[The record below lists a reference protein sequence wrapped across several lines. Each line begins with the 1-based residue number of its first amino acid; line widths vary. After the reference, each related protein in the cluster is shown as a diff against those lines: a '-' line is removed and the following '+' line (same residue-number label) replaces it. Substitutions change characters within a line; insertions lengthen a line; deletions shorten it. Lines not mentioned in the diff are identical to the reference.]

1 MDANTN
7 ILQFGP
13 GKLNQ
18 GMNEWMMHLYSAL
31 LCIAV
36 HPKRFTIMWG
46 GLSSTTISVQHPLGW
61 SICKSYNSLL
71 ALFDW
76 ACCHSFI
83 PRRSGLKGFV
93 GAFCQSCLPNK
104 DTLPYFSS
112 LGGCREVSFLWV
124 GGGCSILM
132 HYDLDISTLM
142 CPPIL
147 FVV

>member
-1 MDANTN
+1 MLTLTSYSLALESW
-7 ILQFGP
+7 I
-13 GKLNQ
+13 KAW
-18 GMNEWMMHLYSAL
+18 MNEWCIYIALYCVLLYTQSAL
-31 LCIAV
+31 QSC
-36 HPKRFTIMWG
+36 G
-46 GLSSTTISVQHPLGW
+46 GVSPQPPSVCSIHLDDPSASPTTVFWP
-61 SICKSYNSLL
+61 C
-71 ALFDW
+71 FDW